1 MGKTNSAT
9 DSDDEA
15 GVNYG
20 NSFAFSIIHINIIHS
35 YAATTNNFN
44 PGQASIMSLRTL
56 VALRTRTTSTFFVYK
71 VSDLL
76 LCYFSGNHFK
86 STFSKARIPLLKF
99 RHLLILSFYLYL
111 FGYLINRLIDKK

>member
-20 NSFAFSIIHINIIHS
+20 NSFAFSIIHQ
-35 YAATTNNFN
+35 YYPFLRPTTNNFN

-56 VALRTRTTSTFFVYK
+56 VALRTRTTSVVFVYK

-111 FGYLINRLIDKK
+111 FIRLFD

>member
-20 NSFAFSIIHINIIHS
+20 NSFAFSIIHVNIIHS

-44 PGQASIMSLRTL
+44 PGQASIMSRTL
-56 VALRTRTTSTFFVYK
+56 VALRTRTTSTLFSFTKLATCSCATLV
-71 VSDLL
+71 VITSNPP
-76 LCYFSGNHFK
+76 FSG
-86 STFSKARIPLLKF
+86 
-99 RHLLILSFYLYL
+99 
-111 FGYLINRLIDKK
+111 